1 MAFPVSRRPLFP
13 GTMQPITITNQWV
26 VDSLIALQHAGH
38 TYVGVFCENEPLGE
52 GEERKSELIE
62 DLGEVR
68 KMGTLAS
75 ILRIQPIMNQQTGK
89 PGGAQLLLKGHR
101 RISIK
106 DIAEQVQ
113 TLLPS
118 PRS

>member
-1 MAFPVSRRPLFP
+1 MAAALY
-13 GTMQPITITNQWV
+13 
-26 VDSLIALQHAGH
+26 SLDPAGH
-38 TYVGVFCENEPLGE
+38 CTSPLPLTPNPE
-52 GEERKSELIE
+52 ARSVWEDLVTEFKADDASFLE

-75 ILRIQPIMNQQTGK
+75 ILRIQPIMNRQTGK

-118 PRS
+118 PRR